1 MIHILDKRAL
11 EDMVFKKIF
20 GKIRFFLSYA
30 SGGGFTALMYLL
42 LKELIYS
49 TLEITYAFLYPM
61 LRLTVDSFGD

>member
-11 EDMVFKKIF
+11 EDMV

-30 SGGGFTALMYLL
+30 SGIGFTALMYLL